1 MLTLPQSRLVVPLP
15 PEAHSHLPRFIHQDP
30 SPHAT
35 GWCPRRPASPAVCTA
50 SVGPRAM
57 PSPCAAPCRPTRP
70 CVPVPAR
77 SSPGGAAP
85 SAVSDLAESPEP
97 RPLSFS
103 LSSAPPL
110 SPSQP
115 GPQPRSLP
123 SARQPSTRRN
133 RGARREDGAVGDV
146 TPRPRRRRVRE
157 AGGTTLPR
165 GPRGAPTSGGRCGAR
180 KRRGGESSG
189 DRSAAAAAAAAASMR
204 GSRLPAARGA
214 FVPRRWRRRA
224 AALA

>member
-115 GPQPRSLP
+115 GPQPPCGTPSVPHSPVSRSPAPIFPSTP
-123 SARQPSTRRN
+123 SAERPRLTFTSPMALVGKN
-133 RGARREDGAVGDV
+133 LPVNAGDV
-146 TPRPRRRRVRE
+146 KDAGRDLRDLGQKTPWRRAWQPTPVF
-157 AGGTTLPR
+157 LP
-165 GPRGAPTSGGRCGAR
+165 
-180 KRRGGESSG
+180 GESPWTE
-189 DRSAAAAAAAAASMR
+189 
-204 GSRLPAARGA
+204 L
-214 FVPRRWRRRA
+214 
-224 AALA
+224 